1 MSVFMPAKYQFWK
14 KQYIEFCEDMT
25 SIAEGKKM
33 KAQNIKINSIP
44 AIIWGDES
52 DKLYIHVHGKMSCKE
67 HAESFAEIEVDS
79 S

>member
-1 MSVFMPAKYQFWK
+1 
-14 KQYIEFCEDMT
+14 MT